1 LAAQNHRQQHLSLA
15 KAQNM
20 DIDSLVGSKEYKS
33 PRRLKGTSGAR
44 AQPQAATVLVVPPD
58 SRRRPHLAASPRFAA
73 EAPPVNTTTA
83 RAAKATDNEPEPAV
97 HPDTFATMPR
107 DVSIT
112 EIQNQ
117 MTSSS
122 HQPGK

>member
-1 LAAQNHRQQHLSLA
+1 
-15 KAQNM
+15 M

-44 AQPQAATVLVVPPD
+44 AQPQAATALVVPPD
-58 SRRRPHLAASPRFAA
+58 RRRPHLASPRFAA
-73 EAPPVNTTTA
+73 ESPPVNTTTA
-83 RAAKATDNEPEPAV
+83 RAARADNERELAV
-97 HPDTFATMPR
+97 DPNTFATMPR

-112 EIQNQ
+112 EIQHQ
-117 MTSSS
+117 MTSSG